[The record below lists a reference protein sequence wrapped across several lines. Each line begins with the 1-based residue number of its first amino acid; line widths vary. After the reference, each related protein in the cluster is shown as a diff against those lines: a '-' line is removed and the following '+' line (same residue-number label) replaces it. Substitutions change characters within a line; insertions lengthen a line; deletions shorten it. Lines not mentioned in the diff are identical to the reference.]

1 MRRREFITLLGGATA
16 SWPLAARAQQPEPMR
31 RVGVLMQTAEG
42 DAESKIQVA
51 EFLRELRK
59 LGWVVGRN
67 VKLDARW
74 AGGDSDRIRKY
85 AAELVALA
93 PDLVL
98 ASGGTVVG
106 ALQQASRTV
115 PIVFVNVT
123 DPIGRGYVASLA
135 EPGGNATGF
144 TSFEFGI
151 GGKWLELLK
160 QIAPGVTRVA
170 VLRDPVI
177 TAGMGYLAAIHALA
191 PSFGVE
197 VSPVDV
203 RVKGDIE
210 RAIAAFARTPNGGL
224 IVTPDP
230 AAIAHRELII
240 ALASQ
245 NGLPAIYPFRY
256 FVTEGGLI
264 SYGPNAIEQ
273 FRRAASYADR
283 ILKGEKPGSLPVQAP
298 TKFELAISLKTAKAL
313 DLAVPQTLV
322 SRADELI
329 E

>member
-1 MRRREFITLLGGATA
+1 MKRRNFMSLLGGAA
-16 SWPLAARAQQPEPMR
+16 AWPFAARAQQPEPMR
-31 RVGVLMQTAEG
+31 RVGVLMQIAEG

-51 EFLRELRK
+51 EFLRELRE

-67 VKLDARW
+67 VKLDTRW

-93 PDLVL
+93 PDVVL

-160 QIAPGVTRVA
+160 QIAPGVARVA

-203 RVKGDIE
+203 RVKSDME

-245 NGLPAIYPFRY
+245 YRLPAIYPFRY
-256 FVTEGGLI
+256 FAAEGGLI

-283 ILKGEKPGSLPVQAP
+283 ILKGEKPGNLPVQAP

-313 DLAVPQTLV
+313 DVAVPQMLV

>member
-1 MRRREFITLLGGATA
+1 MKRRNFMSLLGGAA
-16 SWPLAARAQQPEPMR
+16 AWPFAARAQQPEPMR
-31 RVGVLMQTAEG
+31 RIGVLMQIAEG

-51 EFLRELRK
+51 EFLRELRE

-67 VKLDARW
+67 VKLDTRW

-93 PDLVL
+93 PDVVL

-160 QIAPGVTRVA
+160 QIAPGVARVA

-203 RVKGDIE
+203 RVKSDME

-224 IVTPDP
+224 IITPDP
-230 AAIAHRELII
+230 AAIAHREVII

-245 NGLPAIYPFRY
+245 YRLPAIYPFRY
-256 FVTEGGLI
+256 FAAEGGLI

-283 ILKGEKPGSLPVQAP
+283 ILKGEKPGNLPVQAP

-313 DLAVPQTLV
+313 DVAVPQMLV

>member
-1 MRRREFITLLGGATA
+1 M
-16 SWPLAARAQQPEPMR
+16 
-31 RVGVLMQTAEG
+31 
-42 DAESKIQVA
+42 A
-51 EFLRELRK
+51 EFLRELRE

-67 VKLDARW
+67 VKLDTRW

-93 PDLVL
+93 PDVVL

-160 QIAPGVTRVA
+160 QIAPGVARVA

-203 RVKGDIE
+203 RVKSDME

-230 AAIAHRELII
+230 AAIAHREVII

-245 NGLPAIYPFRY
+245 YRLPAIYPFRY
-256 FVTEGGLI
+256 FAAEGGLI

-283 ILKGEKPGSLPVQAP
+283 ILKGEKPGNLPVQAP

-313 DLAVPQTLV
+313 DVAVPQMLV

>member
-1 MRRREFITLLGGATA
+1 MKRREFITLIGSAA
-16 SWPLAARAQQPEPMR
+16 AWPLIARAQQTDRVR
-31 RVGVLMQTAEG
+31 RIGVLMQIAA
-42 DAESKIQVA
+42 DDPESKIQVA
-51 EFLRELRK
+51 EFLRGLRE

-67 VKLDARW
+67 VKLDTRW

-93 PDLVL
+93 PDVVL
-98 ASGGTVVG
+98 APGGTVVG

-144 TSFEFGI
+144 TSFEFGM

-203 RVKGDIE
+203 RVKSDIE

-240 ALASQ
+240 ALASRHR
-245 NGLPAIYPFRY
+245 LPAIYPFRY
-256 FVTEGGLI
+256 FATEGGLI

-298 TKFELAISLKTAKAL
+298 TKFELAINLKTAKAL
-313 DLAVPQTLV
+313 DVAVPQTLLA
-322 SRADELI
+322 RADEVI

>member
-1 MRRREFITLLGGATA
+1 MKRRNFMSLLGGAA
-16 SWPLAARAQQPEPMR
+16 AWPFAARAQQPEPMR
-31 RVGVLMQTAEG
+31 RVGVLMQIAEG

-51 EFLRELRK
+51 EFLRELRE

-67 VKLDARW
+67 VKLDTRW

-93 PDLVL
+93 PDVVL

-160 QIAPGVTRVA
+160 QIAPGVARVA

-203 RVKGDIE
+203 RVKSDME

-230 AAIAHRELII
+230 AAIAHREVII

-245 NGLPAIYPFRY
+245 YRLPAIYPFRY
-256 FVTEGGLI
+256 FAAEGGLI

-283 ILKGEKPGSLPVQAP
+283 ILKGEKPGNLPVQAP

-313 DLAVPQTLV
+313 DVAVPQMLV

>member
-67 VKLDARW
+67 VKLDTRW

-245 NGLPAIYPFRY
+245 YGLPAIYPFRY
-256 FVTEGGLI
+256 FVAEGGLI

>member
-1 MRRREFITLLGGATA
+1 M
-16 SWPLAARAQQPEPMR
+16 
-31 RVGVLMQTAEG
+31 
-42 DAESKIQVA
+42 
-51 EFLRELRK
+51 
-59 LGWVVGRN
+59 
-67 VKLDARW
+67 KLDTRW

-93 PDLVL
+93 PDVVL

-160 QIAPGVTRVA
+160 QIAPGVARVA

-203 RVKGDIE
+203 RVKSDME

-230 AAIAHRELII
+230 AAIAHREVII

-245 NGLPAIYPFRY
+245 YRLPAIYPFRY
-256 FVTEGGLI
+256 FAAEGGLI

-273 FRRAASYADR
+273 FRRAASYTDR
-283 ILKGEKPGSLPVQAP
+283 ILKGEKPGNLPVQAP

-313 DLAVPQTLV
+313 DVAVPQMLV